1 MIQYTKEMKMHKS
14 TKIRRVMDTKEALDY
29 LHQIIDQLAPH
40 DAEPGESLVP
50 PAENIRKL
58 KISLKRDRESN
69 QVSLKLKI
77 NYFKDLVEQ
86 SAEIIQEKALPFEIP
101 DYVSLKK
108 SMKRSFKEI
117 FQSIAKGSLPSGEA
131 VASFT
136 RDAGLMVTFPG
147 RGEEHY
153 NEFRHRCTQLKQA
166 FEKGDLAECRALASE
181 LNSMKTE
188 CHSDHK

>member
-1 MIQYTKEMKMHKS
+1 MKMPKS
-14 TKIRRVMDTKEALDY
+14 TKIRQVMDTKEALDY
-29 LHQIIDQLAPH
+29 LHLMIDKLAPH
-40 DAEPGESLVP
+40 DAAAGESLAS
-50 PAENIRKL
+50 PAEHIRKL

-77 NYFKDLVEQ
+77 NYYKDLVEQ
-86 SAEIIQEKALPFEIP
+86 PAETIQEKAPRAEKP
-101 DYVSLKK
+101 SYVSLKK

-117 FQSIAKGSLPSGEA
+117 MQSLTKGSLPSGEA

-136 RDAGLMVTFPG
+136 RDAGLMIAFPG

-153 NEFRHRCTQLKQA
+153 NEFSQRCKRLKEA
-166 FEKGDLAECRALASE
+166 FEEKNLAECRALASE
-181 LNSMKTE
+181 LNRMKTE